1 MMKVKKE
8 AHDPAAQ
15 HVTLYRKYRPH
26 TFADV
31 KGQDHIVDVLTAS
44 LKQNKIAHAYL
55 FSGGRGTGKTSI
67 ARIFARELKVDDN
80 DVYEIDAASNRG
92 IDDIRELRDGV
103 RALPFSSPYKVY
115 IVDEV
120 HMLTKEAFNALLKTL
135 EEPPAH
141 AIFILATTEKEKI
154 PETIA
159 SRCQCFEFKK
169 PSLDVLQTHI
179 KSVAHKEGYT
189 LEAGVADIIATL
201 GDGSFR
207 DTLGMLEKATAI
219 SKDGE
224 LTVEEV
230 RKALGA
236 PRVHDIA
243 NFVAAFCTKN
253 TELALESLSRLEHDG
268 SDATYVAERI
278 LNLYRHA
285 LRARFDPRHIDTV
298 AGKLSEVE
306 VQALQQVI
314 KNEAIVPHID
324 GKGLELLIDA
334 VLTTRRISGTYAG
347 LELATALRF
356 A

>member
-1 MMKVKKE
+1 MKSSTNSRTAE
-8 AHDPAAQ
+8 PQTHI
-15 HVTLYRKYRPH
+15 TLYRKYRPQK
-26 TFADV
+26 FNDV

-44 LKQNKIAHAYL
+44 LENAKIAHAYL

-67 ARIFARELKVDDN
+67 ARIFARELKVADT

-92 IDDIRELRDGV
+92 IDDIRELREGV

-115 IVDEV
+115 IIDEV

-169 PSLDVLQTHI
+169 PSLDVLQAHI
-179 KSVAHKEGYT
+179 KTVAQKEGYT

-207 DTLGMLEKATAI
+207 DTLGMLEKATAV
-219 SKDGE
+219 SSDGK

-230 RKALGA
+230 RTALGA
-236 PRVHDIA
+236 PKVHDIA
-243 NFVAAFCTKN
+243 GFVSAFCAHN
-253 TELALESLSRLEHDG
+253 AQQALQHLAALESDG
-268 SDATYVAERI
+268 SDASYVSERI
-278 LNLYRHA
+278 LSLYRHA
-285 LRARFDPRHIDTV
+285 LRARFEPKYLDTV
-298 AGKLSEVE
+298 AGRLSEVE
-306 VQALQQVI
+306 VQTLHKIIANTAEQA
-314 KNEAIVPHID
+314 KID

-334 VLTTRRISGTYAG
+334 VLTTRRIQGTFVG
-347 LELATALRF
+347 LELATALRI

>member
-1 MMKVKKE
+1 MKNTSTAE
-8 AHDPAAQ
+8 NTQ
-15 HVTLYRKYRPH
+15 HITLYRKYRPQK
-26 TFADV
+26 FSEV
-31 KGQDHIVDVLTAS
+31 KGQDHIVDVLTAA
-44 LKQNKIAHAYL
+44 LKSQKIAHAYL

-67 ARIFARELKVDDN
+67 ARIFARELGVEETDI
-80 DVYEIDAASNRG
+80 YEIDAASNRG

-169 PSLDVLQTHI
+169 PTLDVLRNHI
-179 KSVAHKEGYT
+179 QAVSKKEGFI

-207 DTLGMLEKATAI
+207 DTLGMLEKATSV

-224 LTVEEV
+224 LSLEEV

-236 PRVHDIA
+236 PKVHDIA
-243 NFVAAFCTKN
+243 QFVEAFCEKN
-253 TELALESLSRLEHDG
+253 AQKALESLGQLEKEG
-268 SDATYVAERI
+268 ADALYVAERI
-278 LNLYRHA
+278 LSLYRA
-285 LRARFDPRHIDTV
+285 TLRSRFDNKYIESAERQF
-298 AGKLSEVE
+298 SEVE
-306 VQALQQVI
+306 VQTIRNVL
-314 KNEAIVPHID
+314 KNPAIVAQID
-324 GKGLELLIDA
+324 GNGLALLIDA
-334 VLTTRRISGTYAG
+334 VLTTRRISGSYAG
-347 LELATALRF
+347 LELATALRI